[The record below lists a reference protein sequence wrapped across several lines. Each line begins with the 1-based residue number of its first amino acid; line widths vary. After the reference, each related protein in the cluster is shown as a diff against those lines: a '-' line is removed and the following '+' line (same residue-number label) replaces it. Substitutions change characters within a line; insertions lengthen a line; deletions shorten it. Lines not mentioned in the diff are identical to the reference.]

1 VRRVGARGIAHG
13 SVIPDYRCAARTLM
27 LRAVVLVTMT
37 LVLIPLQW
45 ISILLRAP
53 TRRLIPVGYHRAVCA
68 LLGIRIRV
76 VGERTQQRPL
86 LLVANHTSWLDVP
99 VITAVA
105 PVVFVAKQEVASW
118 PLLGL
123 LAKLQ
128 RSVFVDRGRR
138 QKTSQVNAEIAQ
150 RLAAGDPVVLFGEG
164 TSSDGNR
171 ILPFRTALIG
181 AARDALAAGT
191 PGASVMIQP
200 LSIAYVGLNGLP
212 MGRQHRHLAAWYGD
226 MDFVSHLRSLLRH
239 GALDVVVSWGDPIP
253 YQAGSDRKAVARSL
267 ESRVRGLT
275 IAAQRGGRRGPGGGS
290 ASRPFLVTAKN
301 AKRGRFVWPGLRRRG
316 GHRIDPSCDAP

>member
-1 VRRVGARGIAHG
+1 
-13 SVIPDYRCAARTLM
+13 M
-27 LRAVVLVTMT
+27 LRALLVAAAIVAMT

-53 TRRLIPVGYHRAVCA
+53 TQRLIPVGYHRALCA

-76 VGERTQQRPL
+76 MGQRTPQRPL
-86 LLVANHTSWLDVP
+86 LLVANHSSWLDVP
-99 VITAVA
+99 IITAVA

-128 RSVFVDRGRR
+128 RSVFVDRARR
-138 QKTSQVNAEIAQ
+138 HKTGEVNAEIAQ

-181 AARDALAAGT
+181 AARDALAEAEHT
-191 PGASVMIQP
+191 RRVWLQP
-200 LSIAYVGLNGLP
+200 MSIAYIRLFGLP
-212 MGRQHRHLAAWYGD
+212 LGRQHRPLVAWYGG
-226 MDFVSHLRSLLRH
+226 SPLWPHLLGIARR
-239 GALDVVVSWGDPIP
+239 GGIDVVVTWGEPVAFDET
-253 YQAGSDRKAVARSL
+253 SDRKS
-267 ESRVRGLT
+267 
-275 IAAQRGGRRGPGGGS
+275 
-290 ASRPFLVTAKN
+290 
-301 AKRGRFVWPGLRRRG
+301 
-316 GHRIDPSCDAP
+316 

>member
-1 VRRVGARGIAHG
+1 MVRVVFVIAA
-13 SVIPDYRCAARTLM
+13 I
-27 LRAVVLVTMT
+27 AVVTF
-37 LVLIPLQW
+37 PLMPVQW
-45 ISILLRAP
+45 AAIRLNLAAQ
-53 TRRLIPVGYHRAVCA
+53 RRIPVMYHRILCA
-68 LLGIRIRV
+68 ILGVKVRV
-76 VGERTQQRPL
+76 VGERMPEHPL
-86 LLVANHTSWLDVP
+86 LIVANHSSWLDIP
-99 VITAVA
+99 IISAVA
-105 PVVFVAKQEVASW
+105 PVVFVAKSEIASW
-118 PLLGL
+118 PIFGW

-128 RSVFVDRGRR
+128 RSVFVDRNRR
-138 QKTSQVNAEIAQ
+138 HRTADVNAEIAQ

-181 AARDALAAGT
+181 AAQDALAAGT

-253 YQAGSDRKAVARSL
+253 YQASSDRKAVARSL

-290 ASRPFLVTAKN
+290 ASRPFLFTAKN
-301 AKRGRFVWPGLRRRG
+301 AKTGRFVWPGLRRRG
-316 GHRIDPSCDAP
+316 GHRTDPPCDAP

>member
-1 VRRVGARGIAHG
+1 
-13 SVIPDYRCAARTLM
+13 M
-27 LRAVVLVTMT
+27 LRPLLVAAALVAIT
-37 LVLIPLQW
+37 LILIPLQW
-45 ISILLRAP
+45 ISIMLRAP

-68 LLGIRIRV
+68 LLGVRIKV
-76 VGERTQQRPL
+76 IGQCLPARPL
-86 LLVANHTSWLDVP
+86 LLVANHSSWLDVP

-138 QKTSQVNAEIAQ
+138 QKTLEVNAQIAQ

-181 AARDALAAGT
+181 AARDALAAATSG
-191 PGASVMIQP
+191 GGVMIQP
-200 LSIAYVGLNGLP
+200 LSIAYVGLDGLP
-212 MGRQHRHLAAWYGD
+212 LGRQHRPVATWYGD
-226 MDFVSHLRSLLRH
+226 MDFVSHLRGVLRH
-239 GALDVVVSWGDPIP
+239 GALDVVVSWGEPIP
-253 YQAGSDRKAVARSL
+253 YQADSDRKAVARSL
-267 ESRVRGLT
+267 ESQVRGLT
-275 IAAQRGGRRGPGGGS
+275 IAAQRGGRRQGAARN
-290 ASRPFLVTAKN
+290 ASRPFLFTAKN
-301 AKRGRFVWPGLRRRG
+301 AKTGRFVWPGLRRHD
-316 GHRIDPSCDAP
+316 GHRTDPPCDAP